1 MRLCDTDISSTHI
14 QDHTGLTIIFSKP
27 NRCDKML
34 KAKYT
39 AQCEPRHN
47 GHGVG
52 FQGNKDQVF
61 TWFHIPPKH
70 FPFLQTKTGN
80 ICLQPYTKWTGNKK
94 KPFIRFPFYN
104 TSPITTNY
112 CEANLN
118 KSTSIVLC
126 GFHFRVQIL
135 WNWIF
140 VKCGF
145 VISDEWFYE
154 IK

>member
-1 MRLCDTDISSTHI
+1 MRLSDISSAHI
-14 QDHTGLTIIFSKP
+14 EPHTRLTITFSHKL
-27 NRCDKML
+27 L
-34 KAKYT
+34 KSKYT
-39 AQCEPRHN
+39 VAQCESRHN

-61 TWFHIPPKH
+61 TWFHIPAKH

-126 GFHFRVQIL
+126 GFHFRVQ
-135 WNWIF
+135 
-140 VKCGF
+140 V
-145 VISDEWFYE
+145 
-154 IK
+154 